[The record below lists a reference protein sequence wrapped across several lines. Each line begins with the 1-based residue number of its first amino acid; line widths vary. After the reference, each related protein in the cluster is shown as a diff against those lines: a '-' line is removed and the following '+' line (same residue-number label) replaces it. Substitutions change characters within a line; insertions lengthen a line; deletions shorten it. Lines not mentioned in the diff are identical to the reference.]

1 MNKIYEKQG
10 MSAFD
15 AFLALEDIEDEEVLT
30 EAKSFNLRDKEDMSD
45 AEQFREEDQKT
56 ENVTLEVIDPDAD
69 AIEHMKNGEEYVGQ
83 MILQCNACKA
93 TMFINMDK
101 LEQSETDDDLYNM
114 ETECPHCHTVN
125 TGYTIV
131 GQVGKAEEPAK
142 EEQPEEAAA
151 ENDEVDGSD
160 MSFDND
166 VESENKEE
174 GSEETTEEGSEKETD
189 KAEPEET
196 FAWDETD
203 SEDDTEDEEPESEDE
218 ESEDEEDEDKKKKEE
233 SLTEDGED
241 EVSKKQELKNKIK
254 KAMGISEGLTE
265 AVGMTPEEAQKFLD
279 EQHCLSFYDACQKYK
294 NLQYDIEKENFGT
307 YDAWSEATRTA
318 SKFSRAL
325 NALADTSPENKRD
338 YNHIVMG
345 WNESLEEELDLNS
358 WEGTVES
365 FLNRFTLEDQRLAI
379 NFYNTEEDK
388 LAAFDSAEDVSFD
401 FSTANVEEFN
411 TDDDYISINVSE
423 PTDDDP
429 EDVCSVATLFERFK
443 DNETTT
449 FRVSN
454 LDTEEETEVE
464 TVDELIEQFGAM
476 NIEGAIE
483 VQNLNFYIM
492 SDMEAESSEETVEE
506 SLIRNIISENNLRQ
520 RKANQINTVEYFIS
534 ESITNKEDLDKI
546 YEEFIAPCDSPML
559 THQFKNVTGYKD
571 HVDTFLEDKNITR
584 EQYDVLLESNNDLEQ
599 AKNLISKYGTFE
611 EACRKY
617 LDINSS
623 VTGNAADDLSY
634 QTYQRLLKERSELS
648 TALEKVAETDPQ
660 ANETYKKL
668 VIDRLAIKAYESLFK
683 SVKNRNELSEVL
695 EVLQTEKIPYQVK
708 RSTNEEYRY
717 DIFLTGKPQVLTEE
731 VDPEITATD
740 VPTEVSETPETVS
753 ETEFETPE
761 TEVETGEVEEVDLDP
776 EEEDDF
782 DEDKFDN
789 AVNDFFMESY
799 GEPLTFRTISGE
811 QNEDGTILIHGIVED
826 FDKDMKVTFTL
837 TPKNINESNDS
848 EVGYTVSN
856 DISEEVFDYN
866 LD

>member
-30 EAKSFNLRDKEDMSD
+30 EAKSYNLRDKEDMAD
-45 AEQFREEDQKT
+45 AEQFREDDQKT

-93 TMFINMDK
+93 TMFIDMSK
-101 LEQSETDDDLYNM
+101 LKQSDTDDNLYNM

-131 GQVGKAEEPAK
+131 GQVGKAEEPTK
-142 EEQPEEAAA
+142 EEPEEATA
-151 ENDEVDGSD
+151 ENDEVDGSE

-166 VESENKEE
+166 VEPEDTKED
-174 GSEETTEEGSEKETD
+174 SEETPEEDSDKETD
-189 KAEPEET
+189 KGEPEET

-203 SEDDTEDEEPESEDE
+203 AEDDTEDEESDAESQDENEDSDSEDE
-218 ESEDEEDEDKKKKEE
+218 DDEDKKKKDE
-233 SLTEDGED
+233 SLNEDGED
-241 EVSKKQELKNKIK
+241 EIAKKQELKNKIK
-254 KAMGISEGLTE
+254 KAMGITESVTEGCCTQESCATQESCCTKESCDNSED
-265 AVGMTPEEAQKFLD
+265 VD
-279 EQHCLSFYDACQKYK
+279 
-294 NLQYDIEKENFGT
+294 
-307 YDAWSEATRTA
+307 
-318 SKFSRAL
+318 
-325 NALADTSPENKRD
+325 
-338 YNHIVMG
+338 MG
-345 WNESLEEELDLNS
+345 SDESLEEELDLNS

-365 FLNRFTLEDQRLAI
+365 FLDRFTLEDQRLAI
-379 NFYNTEEDK
+379 NFYNTDESK
-388 LAAFDSAEDVSFD
+388 LASFDSVEDVSFD
-401 FSTANVEEFN
+401 FSIANVDQFN

-423 PTDDDP
+423 PTEEDP

-443 DNETTT
+443 DNGTTT

-492 SDMEAESSEETVEE
+492 SDMEAQSSEETVEE

-534 ESITNKEDLDKI
+534 ESINNKEDLDKI
-546 YEEFIAPCDSPML
+546 YEQFIVPCDSPML
-559 THQFKNVTGYKD
+559 THQFKDVTGYKD
-571 HVDTFLEDKNITR
+571 KVDTFLEDKNITR
-584 EQYDVLLESNNDLEQ
+584 EQYNVLVESNNELEQ
-599 AKNLISKYGTFE
+599 AKNVISKYGTVT
-611 EACRKY
+611 EACKKY
-617 LDINSS
+617 LEINSQ
-623 VTGNAADDLSY
+623 VKGNAADDLPRE
-634 QTYQRLLKERSELS
+634 TYKSLLKERQELS
-648 TALEKVAETDPQ
+648 TALTKLSESDPD
-660 ANETYKKL
+660 ANQIYRKEVLDKL
-668 VIDRLAIKAYESLFK
+668 AVKAYESLFK

-708 RSTNEEYRY
+708 RSTNEDYRY
-717 DIFLTGKPQVLTEE
+717 DIFITGQPQVLTEE
-731 VDPEITATD
+731 VDNEITATD
-740 VPTEVSETPETVS
+740 VPTEVT
-753 ETEFETPE
+753 ETPE
-761 TEVETGEVEEVDLDP
+761 TEVEADEVTEVNLDP
-776 EEEDDF
+776 EREIETTEDEVDF

-799 GEPLTFRTISGE
+799 NEPLTFRTISGE

-826 FDKDMKVTFTL
+826 FDKDVKVTFTL
-837 TPKNINESNDS
+837 TPKNINESNGS
-848 EVGYTVSN
+848 EVGYTVTN
-856 DISEEVFDYN
+856 DISEEVFDYKLN
-866 LD
+866 

>member
-30 EAKSFNLRDKEDMSD
+30 EAKSYNLRDKEDMAD
-45 AEQFREEDQKT
+45 AEQFREDDQKT

-93 TMFINMDK
+93 TMFIDMSK
-101 LEQSETDDDLYNM
+101 LKQSETDEDLYNM

-131 GQVGKAEEPAK
+131 GQVGKAEEPTK
-142 EEQPEEAAA
+142 EEPEEATA
-151 ENDEVDGSD
+151 ENDEVDGSE

-166 VESENKEE
+166 VEPEDNKED
-174 GSEETTEEGSEKETD
+174 SEETPEEDSDKETD
-189 KAEPEET
+189 KGEPEET

-203 SEDDTEDEEPESEDE
+203 SEDDTEDEESDAESQDEDE
-218 ESEDEEDEDKKKKEE
+218 ESDSEDEDDEDKKKKDE
-233 SLTEDGED
+233 SLNEDGED
-241 EVSKKQELKNKIK
+241 EIAKKQELKNKIK
-254 KAMGISEGLTE
+254 KAMGITESVTEGCCTQE
-265 AVGMTPEEAQKFLD
+265 SCSTQESCRTEEACD
-279 EQHCLSFYDACQKYK
+279 NSEDV
-294 NLQYDIEKENFGT
+294 DIGS
-307 YDAWSEATRTA
+307 D
-318 SKFSRAL
+318 
-325 NALADTSPENKRD
+325 
-338 YNHIVMG
+338 
-345 WNESLEEELDLNS
+345 ESLEEELDLNS

-365 FLNRFTLEDQRLAI
+365 FLDRFTLEDQRLAI
-379 NFYNTEEDK
+379 NFYNTDESK
-388 LAAFDSAEDVSFD
+388 LASFDSVEDVSFD
-401 FSTANVEEFN
+401 FSIANVDQFN

-423 PTDDDP
+423 PTEEDP

-443 DNETTT
+443 DNGTTT

-492 SDMEAESSEETVEE
+492 SDMEAESKEETVEE

-534 ESITNKEDLDKI
+534 ESINNKEDLDKI
-546 YEEFIAPCDSPML
+546 YEQFIVPCDSPML
-559 THQFKNVTGYKD
+559 THQFKDVTGYKD
-571 HVDTFLEDKNITR
+571 NVDTFLENSKITR
-584 EQYDVLLESNNDLEQ
+584 EQYNVLVESNNELEQ
-599 AKNLISKYGTFE
+599 AKNVISKYGTVT
-611 EACRKY
+611 EACKKY
-617 LDINSS
+617 LEINSQ
-623 VTGNAADDLSY
+623 VKGNAADDLPRD
-634 QTYQRLLKERSELS
+634 TYKELLKERQELS
-648 TALEKVAETDPQ
+648 TALTKLSENDSDVNQ
-660 ANETYKKL
+660 IYKKEVL
-668 VIDRLAIKAYESLFK
+668 DKLSVKAYESLFK

-708 RSTNEEYRY
+708 RSTNEDYRY
-717 DIFLTGKPQVLTEE
+717 DIFITGQPQVLTEE
-731 VDPEITATD
+731 VDNEITATD
-740 VPTEVSETPETVS
+740 VPTEVT
-753 ETEFETPE
+753 ETPE
-761 TEVETGEVEEVDLDP
+761 TEVEADEVTEVNLDP
-776 EEEDDF
+776 EQEVETTEDEVDF

-799 GEPLTFRTISGE
+799 NEPLTFRTISGE

-826 FDKDMKVTFTL
+826 FDKDVKVTFTL
-837 TPKNINESNDS
+837 TPKNINESNGS
-848 EVGYTVSN
+848 EVGYTVTN
-856 DISEEVFDYN
+856 DISEEVFDYKLN
-866 LD
+866 